1 MGRVVLLF
9 TIFTVHLVTDDVVG
23 ILTGEGT
30 VTISADDVPGCP
42 FVPVGC
48 SNIGTVGL
56 DSRYS
61 SDLG

>member
-1 MGRVVLLF
+1 MVLLF
-9 TIFTVHLVTDDVVG
+9 TVFKVHSVTDDSVD

-30 VTISADDVPGCP
+30 VTVSSDDVPGCP
-42 FVPVGC
+42 LFPVGC
-48 SNIGTVGL
+48 SNIGTVAL

>member
-1 MGRVVLLF
+1 MVLLF
-9 TIFTVHLVTDDVVG
+9 TIFTVHSVTDDVVG
-23 ILTGEGT
+23 IFTEEET

-61 SDLG
+61 SDFG

>member
-1 MGRVVLLF
+1 MVLLF
-9 TIFTVHLVTDDVVG
+9 TIFTVHSVTDDVVG

-42 FVPVGC
+42 FVPKGC
-48 SNIGTVGL
+48 SNIDTVGL

>member
-9 TIFTVHLVTDDVVG
+9 TIFTVHSVMDDVVG

>member
-1 MGRVVLLF
+1 MVLLF
-9 TIFTVHLVTDDVVG
+9 PVFTVHSVADDDVV
-23 ILTGEGT
+23 ILTGEET
-30 VTISADDVPGCP
+30 VTVSADDVPGCP

>member
-1 MGRVVLLF
+1 MVLLF
-9 TIFTVHLVTDDVVG
+9 TIFTVHSVTEDAVD
-23 ILTGEGT
+23 ILIGEET

-48 SNIGTVGL
+48 SDIGTVGL

-61 SDLG
+61 SDLS

>member
-1 MGRVVLLF
+1 MVLLF
-9 TIFTVHLVTDDVVG
+9 TVFTVHSVTDDSVD
-23 ILTGEGT
+23 ILTGGET
-30 VTISADDVPGCP
+30 VTVSSDDVPGCP
-42 FVPVGC
+42 LFPVGC

>member
-1 MGRVVLLF
+1 MGCVVLLF
-9 TIFTVHLVTDDVVG
+9 AVFTVHSVADDVVE
-23 ILTGEGT
+23 ILTGEET

-48 SNIGTVGL
+48 SNIGTVEL
-56 DSRYS
+56 DIRYS

>member
-1 MGRVVLLF
+1 MVLLF
-9 TIFTVHLVTDDVVG
+9 TIFTVHSVTDDVVG

-30 VTISADDVPGCP
+30 VSISADDVPGCP